1 MVNPLV
7 KQCMN
12 FYQKV
17 VHHDERKKNKINI
30 HVFFGGEILLKYYE
44 RI

>member
-1 MVNPLV
+1 MHEFLS
-7 KQCMN
+7 KSGTSWW
-12 FYQKV
+12 
-17 VHHDERKKNKINI
+17 KKKKKINI